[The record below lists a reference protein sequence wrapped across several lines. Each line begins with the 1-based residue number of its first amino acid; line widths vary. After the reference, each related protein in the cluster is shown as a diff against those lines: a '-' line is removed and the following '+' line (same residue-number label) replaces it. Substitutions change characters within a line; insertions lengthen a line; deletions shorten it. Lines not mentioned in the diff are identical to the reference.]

1 MTFSAPEIRSIIRE
15 FVHLWGKELGLRTPM
30 FASAT
35 SPASQYWSNDENRK
49 QDTINSLLA
58 LPAGFQRAERTAASS
73 AAGQRQPRHKHV
85 WCQYCKKV
93 MVMRIGAGGC
103 HCGRIFGVYEV
114 VRTPESTEDD
124 DLACKQTDD
133 KRVSVGKA

>member
-1 MTFSAPEIRSIIRE
+1 MT
-15 FVHLWGKELGLRTPM
+15 
-30 FASAT
+30 SAT

-49 QDTINSLLA
+49 QDTINRLLA
-58 LPAGFQRAERTAASS
+58 LPAGFQRSERTAASS
-73 AAGQRQPRHKHV
+73 GVGQREPHHKHV
-85 WCQYCKKV
+85 WCQYCKEV

-103 HCGRIFGVYEV
+103 YCGRIFGVCEV
-114 VRTPESTEDD
+114 VRTAELTKDD